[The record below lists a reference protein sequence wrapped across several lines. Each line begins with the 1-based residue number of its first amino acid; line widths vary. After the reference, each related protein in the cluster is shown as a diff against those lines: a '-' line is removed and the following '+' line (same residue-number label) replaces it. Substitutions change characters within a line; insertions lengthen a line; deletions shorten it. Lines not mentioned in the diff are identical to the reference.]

1 MGTFR
6 CTVLR
11 RGVGGSLLQDELLLF
26 HQVSKRDRFCQRAL
40 AISTYNAWARRRIPM
55 SLEED
60 RQQVRGD
67 GARLER
73 ECPHVP

>member
-11 RGVGGSLLQDELLLF
+11 RGVGGSLLQDELLLC
-26 HQVSKRDRFCQRAL
+26 HQISKRDRFRQRAL
-40 AISTYNAWARRRIPM
+40 AISTYNVGARRRIPM

-60 RQQVRGD
+60 CQQVHGD

-73 ECPHVP
+73 ECTHIP